1 MTNNDSKYYEL
12 SDDTT
17 DVFMSIFNKKAIPF
31 NLGLQF
37 VGCDQKMLIKIS
49 KLPDQYAFLLKNDL
63 LISINDK
70 LMSVFDDES
79 IQILIE
85 QEIDKISINMDN
97 GKIKMIKPDLTTFS
111 SLINKYGIEKIT
123 KANQVQELYSEQK
136 QDAEEDFLI

>member
-1 MTNNDSKYYEL
+1 MADQSKYYEL
-12 SDDTT
+12 CQETENI
-17 DVFMSIFNKKAIPF
+17 FMKCFNKKAIPF
-31 NLGLQF
+31 KLGLQF

-49 KLPDQYAFLLKNDL
+49 KLPDQYSFLLNNDL

-79 IQILIE
+79 IQILME

-97 GKIKMIKPDLTTFS
+97 GKIKMVKPDLTTFS
-111 SLINKYGIEKIT
+111 SLINKYGIDKIT

-136 QDAEEDFLI
+136 QDAEEDFLV